1 MSDLEIK
8 VETSKPGM
16 DELRPA
22 LDAALK
28 KQFPGGMM
36 KSTWDGDVLNLS
48 GPGAQG
54 SIVFHGGHLVGRAT
68 LKPPASMMRGVIED
82 KVTKVLTEAAG

>member
-1 MSDLEIK
+1 MSEVEIK
-8 VETSKPGM
+8 VATEKAGM
-16 DELRPA
+16 DEIRPD

-36 KSTWDGDVLNLS
+36 KTTWDGDVLMLS

-54 SIVFHGGHLVGRAT
+54 TVVFNSGHLVGQAT
-68 LKPPASMMRGVIED
+68 LKPPASMMRAVIEE
-82 KVTKVLTEAAG
+82 KVGKALTEAAG

>member
-1 MSDLEIK
+1 MA
-8 VETSKPGM
+8 TSKPGM
-16 DELRPA
+16 DVIRPD

-36 KSTWDGDVLNLS
+36 KTSWDGDVLNLS

-54 SIVFHGGHLVGRAT
+54 TVVLEGGHLLGQAT
-68 LKPPASMMRGVIED
+68 LKPPASMMRAVIEE
-82 KVTKVLTEAAG
+82 KVTKALTEAAG

>member
-8 VETSKPGM
+8 VATSKSGM
-16 DELRPA
+16 DEVRPS

-36 KSTWDGDVLNLS
+36 KTSWDGEVLNLS

-54 SIVFHGGHLVGRAT
+54 TVVFNGGHLVGRAT
-68 LKPPASMMRGVIED
+68 LKPPASMMRGVIEE
-82 KVTKVLTEAAG
+82 KVSKALTEAAG

>member
-1 MSDLEIK
+1 MEIK
-8 VETSKPGM
+8 VATSKAGM
-16 DELRPA
+16 DEARPA

-36 KSTWDGDVLNLS
+36 KTTWDGDVLNLS

-54 SIVFHGGHLVGRAT
+54 TIVHEEGHLVGRAT
-68 LKPPASMMRGVIED
+68 LKPPASMMRTVIEE
-82 KVTKVLTEAAG
+82 KVSKALNEAAG

>member
-8 VETSKPGM
+8 VATPKSGM
-16 DELRPA
+16 DEVRPA

-36 KSTWDGDVLNLS
+36 KTRWDGDVLHLS

-54 SIVFHGGHLVGRAT
+54 TVVHEAGHLVGRAA
-68 LKPPASMMRGVIED
+68 LKPPASMMRAVIEE
-82 KVTKVLTEAAG
+82 KVSKALNEAAG